1 MKWFAVC
8 VALAF
13 LFLIAGCAS
22 RPPRA
27 FSLTVSTEPEAG
39 LRVKIDQN
47 TYTSPCQ
54 LNVEK
59 GQHVVEIL
67 SPQLKDISPDVSD
80 EDVRYVFSNWDDKNT
95 SNPRTLTI
103 QNDVS
108 YKALVTVEYKI
119 EVIVQGSGSVSL
131 ATDYYYESQVTIS
144 ATPDAGWKF
153 SKWSVDGQD
162 VQGNPL
168 LLNIDSPKKIICYF
182 QVDTNNNPSIPNTPT
197 PEDGAVNTPLSVVL
211 TWNCSDPDGDNLV
224 YDVYFGQDP
233 NPGLVSSDQANAS
246 YSVSSLSYSTTY
258 YWKIT
263 AKDGNGGET
272 EGPVWSFTTKSN
284 SAPVVDLSVS
294 PLQTYVGQT
303 VFATITATDPDGD
316 TLEGTIDW
324 MDGTT
329 ENLDLTSGQDTV
341 EHVFNAPGNYSVT
354 VSVTDGFLTTTKTHT
369 VDIVQTP
376 NNAPLVPNTPTPE
389 DGAVNTPL
397 SVVLTWSCSDP
408 DGDNLVYDVYFGQG
422 PNPGLVSS
430 DQANASYLVS
440 GLECGDLYY
449 WKVVAI
455 DSHGAETSSPVWNF
469 STTRSPSVPSMPM
482 PSNGEVNVPLDITLN
497 WNCSDPD
504 GDNLVYDVYFGQ
516 DPNPGLVSS
525 DQANASY
532 SVSSLSYSTTYYW
545 KITAKDGN
553 GGETEGPVWS
563 FATKTDP
570 ISLEPNDPNPND
582 GAADVPI
589 DTDISWNCLEQQGI
603 VFDVYFGESP
613 NPPLLEENYPSKI
626 YDLPMLEYSTTY
638 YWKIIAKD
646 GLGGSFTSSVWSFT
660 TVENLPPAVPYD
672 PQPENNAVGVSLN
685 VPLSWSCY
693 DPDGDPISYDVYFD
707 TSPDPA
713 LRQQNIT
720 GNYYRFIIDPVGEGR
735 TYYWKIVAKDDHGNE
750 TEGPVWNFT
759 VTHNPEQPSNPNPT
773 DASSVDGSNV
783 ILSWDC
789 FDNDGDELV
798 YDVHFGI
805 ESDPPRIALG
815 HTSNTYDLEPLDP
828 GATYYW
834 RITARDGKGGIT
846 EGPIWSFETH

>member
-22 RPPRA
+22 RPPSA

-80 EDVRYVFSNWDDKNT
+80 EDVKYVFSNWDDKNT
-95 SNPRTLTI
+95 NNPRTLTI

-108 YKALVTVEYKI
+108 YKAIVTVEYKI
-119 EVIVQGSGSVSL
+119 EVVVQGSGSVSL
-131 ATDYYYESQVTIS
+131 ATGYYYESQVTIS
-144 ATPDAGWKF
+144 ATPDTGWKF

-182 QVDTNNNPSIPNTPT
+182 QVDANNAPLIPDTPT
-197 PEDGAVNTPLSVVL
+197 PEDGAVNTPLSAVL

-324 MDGTT
+324 TDGTT

-354 VSVTDGFLTTTKTHT
+354 VSVTDGFLTTTETHT
-369 VDIVQTP
+369 VDIAQTP

-397 SVVLTWSCSDP
+397 SAVLT
-408 DGDNLVYDVYFGQG
+408 
-422 PNPGLVSS
+422 
-430 DQANASYLVS
+430 
-440 GLECGDLYY
+440 
-449 WKVVAI
+449 
-455 DSHGAETSSPVWNF
+455 
-469 STTRSPSVPSMPM
+469 
-482 PSNGEVNVPLDITLN
+482 

-516 DPNPGLVSS
+516 DRIQDLFLRIRRTRVTVFLH
-525 DQANASY
+525 
-532 SVSSLSYSTTYYW
+532 SV
-545 KITAKDGN
+545 IR
-553 GGETEGPVWS
+553 PH
-563 FATKTDP
+563 
-570 ISLEPNDPNPND
+570 
-582 GAADVPI
+582 
-589 DTDISWNCLEQQGI
+589 
-603 VFDVYFGESP
+603 
-613 NPPLLEENYPSKI
+613 
-626 YDLPMLEYSTTY
+626 
-638 YWKIIAKD
+638 
-646 GLGGSFTSSVWSFT
+646 
-660 TVENLPPAVPYD
+660 
-672 PQPENNAVGVSLN
+672 
-685 VPLSWSCY
+685 
-693 DPDGDPISYDVYFD
+693 
-707 TSPDPA
+707 
-713 LRQQNIT
+713 IT
-720 GNYYRFIIDPVGEGR
+720 GR
-735 TYYWKIVAKDDHGNE
+735 
-750 TEGPVWNFT
+750 
-759 VTHNPEQPSNPNPT
+759 
-773 DASSVDGSNV
+773 
-783 ILSWDC
+783 
-789 FDNDGDELV
+789 
-798 YDVHFGI
+798 
-805 ESDPPRIALG
+805 
-815 HTSNTYDLEPLDP
+815 
-828 GATYYW
+828 
-834 RITARDGKGGIT
+834 
-846 EGPIWSFETH
+846 